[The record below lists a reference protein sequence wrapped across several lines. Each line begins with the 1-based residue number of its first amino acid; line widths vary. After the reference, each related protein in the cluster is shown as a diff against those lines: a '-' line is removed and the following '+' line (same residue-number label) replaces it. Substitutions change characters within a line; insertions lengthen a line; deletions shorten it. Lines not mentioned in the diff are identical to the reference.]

1 MSTTAVATEP
11 AGSAQ
16 PPAPLMK
23 GGITSFLGA
32 AGSALLGFILTVV
45 LARTLGDSG
54 SGVVLQAIAIFTIV
68 LSFARAGM
76 DSAAV
81 WIMPRLADHDTG
93 QIRSALAVM
102 FTATAG
108 AGILCG
114 LGTFLL
120 SPVLAASGDPHAPD
134 VGRAVAVVAWFIPVG
149 ALLLVALSATRG
161 LGGVLPYVTVGSI
174 ALPAVR
180 PVVVGLL
187 ALGGGSVTVVALGW
201 AAPLPLA
208 LAAAV
213 VVLCVQ
219 VRRHERA
226 GGVQGS
232 LFAASPAL
240 RKTIWR
246 YSAPRVI
253 SAALE
258 QSVIWLDVL
267 LVGIISGSAAAGVYG
282 GASRFVAAGLIVNT
296 AIRIVVAPAF
306 SRLLAQERKAETGV
320 LYRTAATWLV
330 LFGTPI
336 YVILALFAPV
346 VLGLLGADFVRGSTA
361 LSILCAGAV
370 LTFMAGTIQS
380 LLLMSGRSGWDAINK
395 GVVLVINVAGNLLLI
410 PVMGIM
416 GAAATWAFSM
426 LVDAALAAIEVRKFL
441 GISIEVRSVLY
452 ALLVPL
458 VSVGIPAAL
467 VRLTLGATLMPM
479 ILAIGVGGVIL
490 LVWCALERTRLHL
503 DELVLLVRRR
513 PAPTRSVVSP

>member
-1 MSTTAVATEP
+1 MSTTVRTEAAGPAAVK
-11 AGSAQ
+11 
-16 PPAPLMK
+16 PPENLMK

-32 AGSALLGFILTVV
+32 ATSALMGFILTVV

-54 SGVVLQAIAIFTIV
+54 AGVILQAIAIFTIV

-108 AGILCG
+108 AGIVCG
-114 LGTFLL
+114 IGTLLL
-120 SPVLAASGDPHAPD
+120 SPLLAGSGDPHAGD
-134 VGRAVAVVAWFIPVG
+134 VRQAVAVVAWFIPVG

-161 LGGVLPYVTVGSI
+161 LGGVLPYVTVGSV
-174 ALPAVR
+174 ALPALR

-187 ALGGGSVTVVALGW
+187 ALGGGSLTVIALGW

-213 VVLCVQ
+213 LVLVRQ

-226 GGVQGS
+226 GDARGS
-232 LFAASPAL
+232 FFAPSRTL
-240 RKTIWR
+240 RKTIWA
-246 YSAPRVI
+246 YSAPRVV
-253 SAALE
+253 SAGLE

-296 AIRIVVAPAF
+296 AIRVVVAPAF
-306 SRLLAQERKAETGV
+306 SRLLAQEKKAETGA

-336 YVILALFAPV
+336 YVILALFSPV
-346 VLGLLGADFVRGSTA
+346 VLGLLGPEFVRGGTA
-361 LSILCAGAV
+361 LSILCVGAV
-370 LTFMAGTIQS
+370 LTFTAGTIQS
-380 LLLMSGRSGWDAINK
+380 LLLMSGRSGWDAVNK
-395 GVVLVINVAGNLLLI
+395 SVVLFVNVAGNLLLI
-410 PVMGIM
+410 PLMGIT
-416 GAAATWAFSM
+416 GAAVTWAFSM

-441 GISIEVRSVLY
+441 GISIELRSVLY
-452 ALLVPL
+452 ALLVP
-458 VSVGIPAAL
+458 VASVGLPAGIA
-467 VRLTLGATLMPM
+467 RLTLGPGLLPMTLS
-479 ILAIGVGGVIL
+479 IVVGGIFL
-490 LVWCALERTRLHL
+490 LTWCALDRERLHL
-503 DELVLLVRRR
+503 HELVVLARRKRAPSPSLL
-513 PAPTRSVVSP
+513 